1 MYCKLQTAMEYVF
14 GSTFVC
20 KTVDAAKEVRSF
32 LALFSSRAS
41 IQELDSTHGGCPCF
55 GDGMF
60 TSFIWCSSS
69 LDKNVLTFTL
79 LYNFKKFFYLFP
91 NQS

>member
-32 LALFSSRAS
+32 LAHFSSRAS

-69 LDKNVLTFTL
+69 LDKNV
-79 LYNFKKFFYLFP
+79 
-91 NQS
+91 

>member
-1 MYCKLQTAMEYVF
+1 MYRKLQTAMEYVF

-69 LDKNVLTFTL
+69 LDKDV
-79 LYNFKKFFYLFP
+79 
-91 NQS
+91 